1 MDDQTMIELFESLKR
16 EIKSFSGWMREEL
29 QPIRESLERIE
40 ARQISDEAE
49 ILRIISGEYLR

>member
-1 MDDQTMIELFESLKR
+1 MIELFESLKR